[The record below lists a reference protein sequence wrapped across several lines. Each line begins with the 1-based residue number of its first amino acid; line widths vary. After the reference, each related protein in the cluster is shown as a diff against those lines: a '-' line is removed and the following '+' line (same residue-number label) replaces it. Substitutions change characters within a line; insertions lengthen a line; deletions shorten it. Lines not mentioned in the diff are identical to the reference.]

1 MKVFLETSEVADQ
14 LGVGVRQVLRL
25 AKQGMIP
32 HIRRG
37 RRIRIPAAAWASFIA
52 QQSAEALNSLKGK
65 VETHAK
71 AA

>member
-14 LGVGVRQVLRL
+14 LGIGIRQVQKL
-25 AKQGMIP
+25 AKQGLIP

-37 RRIRIPAAAWASFIA
+37 RRIRVPAAAWASFIA
-52 QQSAEALNSLKGK
+52 QQSDIALASLT
-65 VETHAK
+65 EQTHAK

>member
-14 LGVGVRQVLRL
+14 LGVGVRQVQKL
-25 AKQGMIP
+25 AKQGLIP

-52 QQSAEALNSLKGK
+52 QQSDIALASLK
-65 VETHAK
+65 EQTHAK
-71 AA
+71 AD